1 LGGFGG
7 FGRKKKPEQ
16 PKEETKTD
24 PAPSGSA
31 PAGESSAVL
40 MEMTTEMS
48 GFSSAAV
55 DPSRFAPPSGFKK
68 VESEMQKRQ
77 R

>member
-1 LGGFGG
+1 M
-7 FGRKKKPEQ
+7 
-16 PKEETKTD
+16 
-24 PAPSGSA
+24 
-31 PAGESSAVL
+31 

-55 DPSRFAPPSGFKK
+55 DPSKFAPPSGFKK
-68 VESEMQKRQ
+68 VDSEMQKYQQ